1 MELRDVLVILG
12 IVLIALILWDGI
24 RRMGLRKPKP
34 RRPVTDL
41 GPDPE
46 EEKKK
51 AELARE
57 LPNGGARVR
66 DMTEQERE
74 FLSSKLNLRERVP
87 MLMDSVDS
95 EPEFESDEPEPV
107 TQNAEQQPLD
117 FEREQDS
124 QQHSHQ
130 PERAHAA
137 PPKADANRPISA
149 RDDAESWDEDWHFS
163 AVDDEDAKS
172 VRAPDTVAKNQ
183 DSQPEAPDD
192 SVVQAGDSGP
202 SQSDVTEADSQP
214 LQETPDHRK
223 GDQAGSRE
231 TDGADSGYE
240 PESEPESDPAT
251 ASAAMSEVNGE
262 YMEDTRPVEELV
274 IMHVMAREKGEI
286 AGGDL
291 LELLLRAGLR
301 FGPLDIFH
309 YRNPMGQME
318 FSLANCVQP
327 GTLNPDSMDQTTMPG
342 VTLFMQLPLRADL
355 MTSFDH
361 MYEMAAYLSKNL
373 EADLLDEEHST
384 VTPQRVEHYRERLR
398 NFARA
403 QLIQAHE

>member
-1 MELRDVLVILG
+1 MELREVLIILG
-12 IVLIALILWDGI
+12 VVLIAVIVWDGL
-24 RRMGLRKPKP
+24 RRMKLRKPKT

-74 FLSSKLNLRERVP
+74 VISSKLNLRERVP
-87 MLMDSVDS
+87 MLMDSVDA
-95 EPEFESDEPEPV
+95 EPEP
-107 TQNAEQQPLD
+107 QADAAPAASQRAEQQPLD
-117 FEREQDS
+117 FDREPDPQ
-124 QQHSHQ
+124 
-130 PERAHAA
+130 ERAEPRTETKAPRPAA
-137 PPKADANRPISA
+137 TDHDDSHRPISA
-149 RDDAESWDEDWHFS
+149 KEEAELWDSSWHFS
-163 AVDDEDAKS
+163 AVDDEDE
-172 VRAPDTVAKNQ
+172 PDRDVTAH
-183 DSQPEAPDD
+183 
-192 SVVQAGDSGP
+192 AGRD
-202 SQSDVTEADSQP
+202 TEADSPVDEVDEPHAGRTYREASQQTADDENEADTYGQP
-214 LQETPDHRK
+214 EEP
-223 GDQAGSRE
+223 AES
-231 TDGADSGYE
+231 GADSVEEDPEPAQAATSREPQQE
-240 PESEPESDPAT
+240 PE
-251 ASAAMSEVNGE
+251 
-262 YMEDTRPVEELV
+262 YKEDTRPVEELV
-274 IMHVMAREKGEI
+274 IMHVMARDKGEI

-309 YRNPMGQME
+309 YRNPQGQME

-327 GTLNPDSMDQTTMPG
+327 GTLNPDSMDQMSTPG
-342 VTLFMQLPLRADL
+342 VTLFMQLPLRADM

-361 MYEMAAYLSKNL
+361 MYEMAVYLSKNL
-373 EADLLDEEHST
+373 DADLLDEEHST

-398 NFARA
+398 NFARS